1 VYFQSAVALTRTER
15 PAKEARLKVLLKSS
29 DETGATLRR
38 AGSPIGAA
46 PDVSRCRSGFAAGR
60 TPYAHTKLQRWIR
73 QREID
78 TRPTVIGPIDIE
90 VLCHVPRRDQDIQED
105 PPDIA
110 SGP

>member
-1 VYFQSAVALTRTER
+1 MDEIPDAEY
-15 PAKEARLKVLLKSS
+15 KVVEIRSRRHS
-29 DETGATLRR
+29 THETGATLRR
-38 AGSPIGAA
+38 AGSPVGAA
-46 PDVSRCRSGFAAGR
+46 PMSQDAGLALPR
-60 TPYAHTKLQRWIR
+60 AGHPLCAHQLQRWIR